1 MEMIN
6 FDHISANPILPEV
19 QEVMVDTMKNNCG
32 NASSQHS
39 LGDSASQAIDAARE
53 SVARLV
59 NCNDP
64 KRIIFTS
71 GGTESVNHAIK
82 GMAFANIDKGKHI
95 VTTNV
100 EHKAVINSLRFL
112 KKMGFNITSVPV
124 DKKGRVD
131 SKNIEK
137 AIKDDTILVSVMH
150 SNNEIGTI
158 QPIEEIAR
166 ITKEREVLFFCDAVD
181 SVGVVPIDVEA
192 LGVDAM
198 AFASNSF
205 YGPTGVGGLYI
216 KPGLKIIPL
225 IDGGAQ
231 ENNRRA
237 GAENIIGIV
246 GMGVAA
252 ELALKHMD
260 ERQNHLASIRKK
272 MIHDLPSYIDDYI
285 INGDPDSCLPNLVSI
300 SLKYIE
306 GESVVLMLDDDNIA
320 ASTRSACASGSL
332 RASHVLL
339 STGLEFADAQGTLV
353 ITFGIDNKEE
363 DVDRF
368 LKVLKNSVTTLREMS
383 PLYQKKKAAPQ

>member
-1 MEMIN
+1 MELIN
-6 FDHISANPILPEV
+6 LDHISANPILPEV
-19 QEVMVDTMKNNCG
+19 KDAMIDAMKNNFG
-32 NASSQHS
+32 NPSSQHR
-39 LGDSASQAIDAARE
+39 LGDAASEAILSARE

-59 NCNDP
+59 NCEDP
-64 KRIIFTS
+64 RRIIFTS
-71 GGTESVNHAIK
+71 CGTESVNHAIK
-82 GMAFANIDKGKHI
+82 GIAVANMKKGRHI

-100 EHKAVINSLRFL
+100 EHKSVINSMRFL
-112 KKMGFNITSVPV
+112 KKIGFNITSVPV
-124 DKKGRVD
+124 DAQGRV
-131 SKNIEK
+131 NPQLVAK

-158 QPIEEIAR
+158 QPIEEIAK
-166 ITKEREVLFFCDAVD
+166 ITKEKGVLLFCDAVD
-181 SVGVVPIDVEA
+181 SVGVVPVDVEK

-198 AFASNSF
+198 AFASNPF

-216 KPGLKIIPL
+216 RPGLKIMPL

-237 GAENIIGIV
+237 GAENIHGIV

-252 ELALKHMD
+252 DIALKQMD
-260 ERQNHLASIRKK
+260 ERVAHLASLRKK
-272 MIHDLPSYIDDYI
+272 MLDDLPGYIDEYI
-285 INGDPDSCLPNLVSI
+285 INGDPEHCIPNLVSI

-339 STGLEFADAQGTLV
+339 STGMEFADAQGTMI
-353 ITFGIDNKEE
+353 ITFGIDNKAS
-363 DVDRF
+363 DVETF
-368 LKVLKNSVTTLREMS
+368 LTVLKKAVITLRNMS
-383 PLYQKKKAAPQ
+383 PLYQKEKKS

>member
-1 MEMIN
+1 MQLIN

-19 QEVMVDTMKNNCG
+19 QEAMIDTMKNNFG
-32 NASSQHS
+32 NASSQHQ
-39 LGDSASQAIDAARE
+39 LGDKASRAIDAARE

-59 NCNDP
+59 NCGDP

-82 GMAFANIDKGKHI
+82 GMALANMDKGKHL
-95 VTTNV
+95 VTTNI

-124 DKKGRVD
+124 DSRGRVD
-131 SKNIEK
+131 PKNIEK
-137 AIKDDTILVSVMH
+137 AIRDDTILVSAMH

-158 QPIEEIAR
+158 QPIEEIAK
-166 ITKEREVLFFCDAVD
+166 ITKEKGVLFFCDAVD
-181 SVGVVPIDVEA
+181 SVGVVPMDVET

-198 AFASNSF
+198 AFASNPF
-205 YGPTGVGGLYI
+205 YGPTGAGGLYI
-216 KPGLKIIPL
+216 KPGLKIMPL

-237 GAENIIGIV
+237 GAENVMGIV

-252 ELALKHMD
+252 DLALKHMD
-260 ERQNHLASIRKK
+260 ERVNHLRSLREK
-272 MIHDLPSYIDDYI
+272 MIQDLPGSIDEYI
-285 INGDPDSCLPNLVSI
+285 INGDPNSCLPNLVSI

-353 ITFGIDNKEE
+353 ITFGIDNTEK
-363 DVDRF
+363 DVEQF
-368 LKVLKNSVTTLREMS
+368 LAVLKNAVTVLRGMS
-383 PLYQKKKAAPQ
+383 PLYQKEKTAP